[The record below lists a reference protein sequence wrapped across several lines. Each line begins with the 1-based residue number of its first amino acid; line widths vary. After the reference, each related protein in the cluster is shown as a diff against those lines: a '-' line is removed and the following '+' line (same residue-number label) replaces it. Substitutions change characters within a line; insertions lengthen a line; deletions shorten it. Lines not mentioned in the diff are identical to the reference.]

1 VFDGLILIAS
11 STLAMAVLALNL
23 DQLERNAQPGLQLS
37 NGGPGS
43 LCGVRQKRNYIL
55 ITC

>member
-1 VFDGLILIAS
+1 MFDGLILIAS